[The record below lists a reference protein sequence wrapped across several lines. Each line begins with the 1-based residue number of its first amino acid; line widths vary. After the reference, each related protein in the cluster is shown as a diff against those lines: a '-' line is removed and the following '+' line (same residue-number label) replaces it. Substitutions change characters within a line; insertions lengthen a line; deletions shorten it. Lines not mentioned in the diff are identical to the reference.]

1 MINVI
6 GVINFLAILV
16 SYLKVETLIKKLKQF
31 FFFFLIIIKFRK
43 FLYSINL

>member
-16 SYLKVETLIKKLKQF
+16 SYLKAETLIKKLKQYF
-31 FFFFLIIIKFRK
+31 FNNYYKIEKV
-43 FLYSINL
+43 LYINL

>member
-6 GVINFLAILV
+6 GVINFLATLV

-31 FFFFLIIIKFRK
+31 FFFLIIIKFRK